1 MVRPKK
7 VVGIGVTLGL
17 LLGLFPL
24 SAQVLKIR
32 QISLKD
38 FPKLRLSV
46 SIESE
51 WGSPVPIDTAGL
63 TLMEDGQ
70 LVGDL
75 LVTAQDSVAVPI
87 HTVIV
92 LDKSGSMK
100 GQAMEQARIGAAAY
114 VDMMS
119 DQDTAAYLTFD
130 TQVTVVLPFS
140 SDRDLLKGEIMA
152 TGVGSDTALI
162 DAVYQ
167 ALELFAASPREGVR
181 LVLLLT
187 DGRENKS
194 QTKIDK
200 LYSMAA
206 SQNCSIFTIGLGA
219 QTQPEMLRELA
230 LRTEGNYYP
239 APQPGQLKGIYEQIS
254 LLLHS
259 QLMLAYTTNRDM
271 DNQWRTLRISVP
283 YMGQTINC
291 ERPYLAAKASYMP
304 TDLLQR
310 IDQQITEGAR
320 SVAETNPVRGSD
332 LPTNSEWPL
341 IIILSGL
348 LIGLILLLLVVL
360 RRRS

>member
-1 MVRPKK
+1 
-7 VVGIGVTLGL
+7 
-17 LLGLFPL
+17 
-24 SAQVLKIR
+24 
-32 QISLKD
+32 
-38 FPKLRLSV
+38 
-46 SIESE
+46 
-51 WGSPVPIDTAGL
+51 
-63 TLMEDGQ
+63 
-70 LVGDL
+70 
-75 LVTAQDSVAVPI
+75 
-87 HTVIV
+87 
-92 LDKSGSMK
+92 MK